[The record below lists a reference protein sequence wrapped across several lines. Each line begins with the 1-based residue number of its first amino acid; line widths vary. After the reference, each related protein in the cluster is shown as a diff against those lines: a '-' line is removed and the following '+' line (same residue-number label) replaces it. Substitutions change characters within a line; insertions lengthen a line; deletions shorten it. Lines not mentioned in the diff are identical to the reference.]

1 MDLNDVRTL
10 WTTLSFLAFVG
21 IIIWAFSGKRK
32 RQFEEA
38 ARLALD
44 DEPDSVNKSSSGQG
58 RVA

>member
-44 DEPDSVNKSSSGQG
+44 DEPDSVNTSSSSQG